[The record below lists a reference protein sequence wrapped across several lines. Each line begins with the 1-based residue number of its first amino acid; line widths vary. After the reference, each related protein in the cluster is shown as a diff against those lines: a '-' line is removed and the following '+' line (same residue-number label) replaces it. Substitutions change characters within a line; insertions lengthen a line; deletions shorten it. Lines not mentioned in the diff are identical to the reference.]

1 MSNQTTEHRDH
12 SLALTREIKE
22 LTSEIS
28 RLKKMDF
35 MQVFNHP
42 VKFFFY
48 SFMKGLMVGFGSVLG
63 ASVLVAIFIYV
74 LAQIR
79 LVPILGDFVQEVIN
93 QIQVEQSTNPSQNIK
108 LPNSNSTN
116 IPTSQNITK

>member
-12 SLALTREIKE
+12 SIALAREVKE
-22 LTSEIS
+22 LTTEIS

-42 VKFFFY
+42 IKFLFY
-48 SFMKGLMVGFGSVLG
+48 SFLKGLMIGFGSVLG
-63 ASVLVAIFIYV
+63 ASVLVGIFIYV

-93 QIQVEQSTNPSQNIK
+93 QIQTEQSFKSPSTTTQ
-108 LPNSNSTN
+108 
-116 IPTSQNITK
+116 QNITK

>member
-1 MSNQTTEHRDH
+1 MSNQTTPSNN
-12 SLALTREIKE
+12 SLALAREIKE
-22 LTSEIS
+22 LATEIS

-42 VKFFFY
+42 VKFLFY
-48 SFMKGLMVGFGSVLG
+48 SFLKGLMIGFGSVLG
-63 ASVLVAIFIYV
+63 ASVLVGIFIYI

-93 QIQVEQSTNPSQNIK
+93 QIQTEQSVKAPSNQ
-108 LPNSNSTN
+108 
-116 IPTSQNITK
+116 QNITK

>member
-12 SLALTREIKE
+12 SIAFAREMKE
-22 LTSEIS
+22 LTKEIS

-42 VKFFFY
+42 VKFLFY
-48 SFMKGLMVGFGSVLG
+48 SFLKGLMIGFGSVLG
-63 ASVLVAIFIYV
+63 ASVLVGIFIYV

-93 QIQVEQSTNPSQNIK
+93 QIQTEQSFKSPSTTTQ
-108 LPNSNSTN
+108 
-116 IPTSQNITK
+116 QNITK

>member
-1 MSNQTTEHRDH
+1 MSNQTTPSNN
-12 SLALTREIKE
+12 SLALAREIKE
-22 LTSEIS
+22 LATEIS

-42 VKFFFY
+42 VKFLFY
-48 SFMKGLMVGFGSVLG
+48 SFLKGLMIGFGSVLG
-63 ASVLVAIFIYV
+63 ASVLVGIFIYV

-93 QIQVEQSTNPSQNIK
+93 QIQTEQSVKAPSNQ
-108 LPNSNSTN
+108 
-116 IPTSQNITK
+116 QNITK

>member
-1 MSNQTTEHRDH
+1 MSNQTTGHRDH
-12 SLALTREIKE
+12 SLALAREVKE
-22 LTSEIS
+22 LTTEIS

-42 VKFFFY
+42 IKFLFY
-48 SFMKGLMVGFGSVLG
+48 SFLKGLMIGFGSVLG
-63 ASVLVAIFIYV
+63 ASVLVGIFIYL

-93 QIQVEQSTNPSQNIK
+93 QIQTEQSVQSPAKTTQ
-108 LPNSNSTN
+108 
-116 IPTSQNITK
+116 QNITK